1 MKFTIA
7 TLFLAATASTV
18 LAQTSE
24 DPNADYGVISPASGT
39 TISINTPLN
48 VTFNPHRFFKESA
61 RTIDIFLISG
71 AETSAPKS
79 GHPAKEVVTAMEP
92 NTQVLWSGITTP
104 AYQVNIDLTQLAAPV
119 PGERTVLIKERFN
132 GFGGVDSTAF
142 WSQTFSVT
150 E

>member
-1 MKFTIA
+1 MRFTIA
-7 TLFLAATASTV
+7 ALFLAATTSTV

-24 DPNADYGVISPASGT
+24 DPNADYGIISPTAGT
-39 TISINTPLN
+39 TISVGAPLN
-48 VTFNPHRFFKESA
+48 LTFNPHRFFKESA
-61 RTIDIFLISG
+61 NTIDIFLISG

-79 GHPAKEVVTAMEP
+79 GHPAKQVVNAMEP
-92 NTQVLWSGITTP
+92 NIQVVWSGISTP
-104 AYQVNIDLTQLAAPV
+104 AYQVNLDLAQLAAPV

-132 GFGGVDSTAF
+132 GFGGVDSTSF